1 MFPITKKGQYL
12 LKEKLAILQKESLE
26 IPGIIAEAREK
37 GDLKENAEYHAA
49 RERQGLIQAEITKIN
64 SDLQNSKI
72 IDIQTLPA
80 DTITFGKQVTL
91 LNSETNQQEI
101 YKIMG
106 PSEALLF
113 ENSLAINSIVA
124 RGILGK
130 KQGENVSIQVP
141 SGEKKY
147 EIIKIEYLT
156 E

>member
-1 MFPITKKGQYL
+1 MFPITKKGQDL
-12 LKEKLAILQKESLE
+12 LKEKLIVLQKESQE
-26 IPGIIAEAREK
+26 IPAIIAEAREK

-64 SDLQNSKI
+64 SDLQSSKI
-72 IDIQTLPA
+72 IEIQTLPA

-91 LNSETNQQEI
+91 LNSETKQQEI

-106 PSEALLF
+106 PSEAFLF

-130 KQGENVSIQVP
+130 KQGESVSIQVP
-141 SGEKKY
+141 SGKKKY
-147 EIIKIEYLT
+147 QIIKIEYLT